1 MMQAL
6 HRSMHW
12 QMNCVNNRF
21 YIEVL
26 FYHYDKEVVHINDRM
41 EKL

>member
-1 MMQAL
+1 MTQAL
-6 HRSMHW
+6 HRSMRW

-21 YIEVL
+21 LEEL
-26 FYHYDKEVVHINDRM
+26 FYPYDKEVMHINDRM